1 MQGLESDER
10 KPLRLLMKS
19 LALHIQS
26 SLDSLHDCLQEIG
39 QANSLVVE
47 QEDTDEDP
55 PISSSALD
63 RVMAHCLKA
72 QRELQALS
80 AKVKGN

>member
-1 MQGLESDER
+1 
-10 KPLRLLMKS
+10 MKS

-26 SLDSLHDCLQEIG
+26 SLDSLHDCLQEVDS
-39 QANSLVVE
+39 ANRMVLA
-47 QEDTDEDP
+47 QEEADQDP

-63 RVMAHCLKA
+63 RVVAHCLKA

-80 AKVKGN
+80 SKVKNS

>member
-1 MQGLESDER
+1 
-10 KPLRLLMKS
+10 MKS

-26 SLDSLHDCLQEIG
+26 SLDSLQDCLQDID
-39 QANSLVVE
+39 QANVMVMA
-47 QEDTDEDP
+47 QEDLEEDP

-72 QRELQALS
+72 QRELQTLA
-80 AKVKGN
+80 AKVKAI

>member
-1 MQGLESDER
+1 
-10 KPLRLLMKS
+10 MKS

-26 SLDSLHDCLQEIG
+26 SLDSLHDCLQEVQ
-39 QANSLVVE
+39 QANSLVLE
-47 QEDTDEDP
+47 QEEAEGDP

-63 RVMAHCLKA
+63 RVVAHCLKA

-80 AKVKGN
+80 GKVS

>member
-1 MQGLESDER
+1 
-10 KPLRLLMKS
+10 MKS

-39 QANSLVVE
+39 QASSLVIE
-47 QEDTDEDP
+47 QEDAEEDP

-63 RVMAHCLKA
+63 RVLAHCLKA
-72 QRELQALS
+72 QRELQTLAT
-80 AKVKGN
+80 KVKDS